1 MAGVIFDF
9 NGTLFEDADKQVAAW
24 QAFALAHRGQALTAA
39 EFDQHVHGQNNPMTL
54 RYLLGCELSAEE
66 VAAFSE
72 DKEQRYRQLCRE
84 DQENFHLRVGAVA
97 FFERLQ
103 QANIPMTIATASS
116 PRNLDFFFEEFGL
129 AQWFDRKQ
137 VVYDDGT
144 LPSKPAP
151 DAFLKAA
158 SKLGCASQHTVV
170 FEDSLSG
177 IAAAVAAGGQVV
189 GVQTHGDQAPIAR
202 DPRLSA
208 VIEAYTDSTPYLD
221 PAFIKTL

>member
-24 QAFALAHRGQALTAA
+24 QAFAIAHRGQALTPV

-54 RYLLGCELSAEE
+54 RYLLGRELTAEE
-66 VAAFSE
+66 VATLSE
-72 DKEQRYRQLCRE
+72 DKERRYRQLCRE
-84 DQENFHLRVGAVA
+84 DATNFHLRPGAVT
-97 FFERLQ
+97 FFERLK
-103 QANIPMTIATASS
+103 QAGIPMTIATASG
-116 PRNLDFFFEEFGL
+116 PRNLDFFFEAFDL
-129 AQWFDRKQ
+129 AKWFDRDQ

-144 LPSKPAP
+144 LASKPAP

-158 SKLGCASQHTVV
+158 ANLGCQPQHTVV

-177 IAAAVAAGGQVV
+177 IAAGIAAGSIVV
-189 GVQTHGDQAPIAR
+189 GVQTKGDQATIAQ

-208 VIEAYTDSTPYLD
+208 VIQAYTDDSPYLNA
-221 PAFIKTL
+221 AFIKTL